1 MEDRSF
7 EKFVAVLIG
16 VFGVIAVVIAVIA
29 AIATI
34 RGGTPVAAASEG
46 EGQEVAPH
54 ISLTEFAIDGDL
66 TIPPG
71 EVTIELHN
79 EGGAIHN
86 LAIEGIGQSEDLN
99 GGESTNWAVGALTPG
114 QYQLT
119 CTIAGHAE
127 AGMVANLIVSEEP
140 GLTVGGGHQMG
151 EDPDWAALD
160 AAMVNSILAFPAE
173 TAGMGNQLLEPEV
186 LADGTKRF
194 DLKAE
199 IIQWEVEP
207 GKFVDAWTYNGM
219 VPGPW
224 IDLDLG
230 DKIQVVIDNQLPMGT
245 DIHWHGIHTPNDM
258 DGVAPL
264 TQPLIES
271 GQTFTYEFTAE
282 DPAVGMYHAHHHGQ
296 MQVPN
301 GMFAVMTIGEVP
313 IPRGRTIGGIDVPAD
328 LEIAREIPMV
338 LNDAGT
344 IGFSLNGK
352 SFPATEPYVLQKDD
366 WIMVHYYNEGLQI
379 HPMHQHQFPQLI
391 IAKDGIPLDEPYW
404 ADTVNIAPGERY
416 TVILQAEDPGVG
428 VALPHPQPRRTRRR
442 HVRHGDRSH
451 RGGVVRRDRR

>member
-264 TQPLIES
+264 TQTTDRVRRDVHLR
-271 GQTFTYEFTAE
+271 
-282 DPAVGMYHAHHHGQ
+282 VHGRRPGCRH
-296 MQVPN
+296 VPR
-301 GMFAVMTIGEVP
+301 P
-313 IPRGRTIGGIDVPAD
+313 PSRT
-328 LEIAREIPMV
+328 
-338 LNDAGT
+338 DAG
-344 IGFSLNGK
+344 S
-352 SFPATEPYVLQKDD
+352 Q
-366 WIMVHYYNEGLQI
+366 
-379 HPMHQHQFPQLI
+379 
-391 IAKDGIPLDEPYW
+391 
-404 ADTVNIAPGERY
+404 
-416 TVILQAEDPGVG
+416 
-428 VALPHPQPRRTRRR
+428 R
-442 HVRHGDRSH
+442 HVRRDH
-451 RGGVVRRDRR
+451 DRRGTDPRRPHHRRNRCPG